1 MNIMNT
7 IGEGPSSHERG
18 HHLLPN
24 PDRLRPALMTGVYVG
39 ALLILVMS
47 AALVAAN
54 RVPALEPYAL
64 ERNAASY
71 GAFVILLLIPV
82 IRFLKRPLRMFVSA
96 IVAWVLFVGAYNIAG
111 FYFRGLFDMRTPF
124 QALIEGSV
132 LYGIVAVTIWVVRM
146 GLYACRHAIAPGRR
160 RVHHHVVHHHR

>member
-1 MNIMNT
+1 MK
-7 IGEGPSSHERG
+7 EEPSSSDRER
-18 HHLLPN
+18 HLLAN

-39 ALLILVMS
+39 AFLILVMS

-54 RVPALEPYAL
+54 RVPALERYAL

-82 IRFLKRPLRMFVSA
+82 IRFVNRPVHMFVSA

-111 FYFRGLFDMRTPF
+111 FYFRDLFEMRTPF
-124 QALIEGSV
+124 QALIEGGL
-132 LYGIVAVTIWVVRM
+132 LYGVVAVTIWVVKM
-146 GLYACRHAIAPGRR
+146 GLYARRHAIAPARR
-160 RVHHHVVHHHR
+160 RVHHVVHHRR

>member
-1 MNIMNT
+1 MNIIN
-7 IGEGPSSHERG
+7 EGPLSPAHE
-18 HHLLPN
+18 HQLFPN

-54 RVPALEPYAL
+54 RVPALDRYAL

-82 IRFLKRPLRMFVSA
+82 MRFLKRPLHMFVAA

-111 FYFRGLFDMRTPF
+111 FYFRDLFDMRTPF
-124 QALIEGSV
+124 QALIEGGV
-132 LYGIVAVTIWVVRM
+132 LYGIVAVTIWVLRM
-146 GLYACRHAIAPGRR
+146 AFYARRHAIAPGRR
-160 RVHHHVVHHHR
+160 RVHHVAHHH